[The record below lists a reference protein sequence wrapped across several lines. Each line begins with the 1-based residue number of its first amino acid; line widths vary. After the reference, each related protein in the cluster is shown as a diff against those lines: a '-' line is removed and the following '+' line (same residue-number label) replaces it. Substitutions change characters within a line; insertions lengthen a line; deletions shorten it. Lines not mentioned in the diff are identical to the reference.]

1 MKKIGIVKGSV
12 IYLGSSILAKA
23 IPFLMLPIL
32 TKYLSPQ
39 DYGILSIF
47 TIFVSIY
54 VAFVGMMMHSN
65 ISKNY
70 FKLTKNDL
78 SKNIGNIINILFFTT
93 IIYLLVSIIL
103 FFYKETFFSI
113 PSWLLLC
120 IPALAFMQMIHT
132 MNTTI
137 LRNEQRAF
145 MFGIFEV
152 CIAFVTIS
160 LTVLFLIKFNYGWM
174 SQVYSVFIASFIF
187 CIIGFIYMKKRDYIN
202 LSFDKEHIKSIL
214 KISIPLIPHGL
225 GGLIIAAS
233 DRLFIE
239 RMVGLEAT
247 GLYAV
252 GYSFGM
258 IVMLFTDAFIKAW
271 SPWFYKNLANPTD
284 SKKIKIV
291 KYTYIFIIGLFVLAW
306 LISVVAQFML
316 PYFVDE
322 RFYGASEFIFWIAM
336 GYAVQGVYKIFF
348 PYLVHISRT
357 SFLATSTVLAA
368 LVNLVLNYIFIKI
381 FGAIGAAYATVV
393 AFTVSALLVFW
404 YQQKNYYMPWF
415 VREKIEK

>member
-1 MKKIGIVKGSV
+1 MIKDSI
-12 IYLGSSILAKA
+12 IYLSSSLISKA
-23 IPFLMLPIL
+23 VPFLMLPIL
-32 TKYLSPQ
+32 TKYLSPE

-47 TIFVSIY
+47 AIFVSIY
-54 VAFVGMMMHSN
+54 VAFVGMMMQNN

-70 FKLTKNDL
+70 FMLEKPEL
-78 SKNIGNIINILFFTT
+78 SINIGNIINILFFTT

-137 LRNEQRAF
+137 LRNEQRAL

-258 IVMLFTDAFIKAW
+258 IVSLFSDAFIKAW
-271 SPWFYKNLANPTD
+271 SPWFYKNLANPTYE
-284 SKKIKIV
+284 KKAKIV
-291 KYTYIFIIGLFVLAW
+291 KFTYFYIIGIFLLALIIAFIAEFLLPYIVDSRYLSSKEFII
-306 LISVVAQFML
+306 
-316 PYFVDE
+316 
-322 RFYGASEFIFWIAM
+322 WIAI
-336 GYAVQGVYKIFF
+336 GYSIRGIYQIFF
-348 PYLVHISRT
+348 PYLIHISKT
-357 SFLATSTVLAA
+357 QFLAVSTFVAA
-368 LVNLVLNYIFIKI
+368 ILNLILNYFFIKI
-381 FGAIGAAYATVV
+381 YGAIGATYATVV

-415 VREKIEK
+415 KGLMYDK

>member
-120 IPALAFMQMIHT
+120 IPALAFMQMINT
-132 MNTTI
+132 MSTTI

-187 CIIGFIYMKKRDYIN
+187 CIIGFIYMKKKDYIN

-258 IVMLFTDAFIKAW
+258 IVSLFSDAFIKAW
-271 SPWFYKNLANPTD
+271 SPWFYKNLANPTYE
-284 SKKIKIV
+284 KKAKIV
-291 KYTYIFIIGLFVLAW
+291 KFTYFYIIGIFLLALIIAFIAEFLLPYIVDSRYLSSKEFII
-306 LISVVAQFML
+306 
-316 PYFVDE
+316 
-322 RFYGASEFIFWIAM
+322 WIAI
-336 GYAVQGVYKIFF
+336 GYSIRGIYQIFF
-348 PYLVHISRT
+348 PYLIHISKT
-357 SFLATSTVLAA
+357 QFLAVSTFVAA
-368 LVNLVLNYIFIKI
+368 ILNLILNYFFIKI
-381 FGAIGAAYATVV
+381 YGAIGATYATVV

-415 VREKIEK
+415 KGLMYDK